1 MKDFKAIELSKS
13 YGMKQLFS
21 KISFTIREGEHAA
34 LIGQNGSGKSS
45 LLEII
50 AGKDSPDSGTLEK
63 ANDFRVGYL
72 SQDPDLNPEQTVFE
86 AVFEGDAPII
96 RTVRQYEEALQ
107 LLETDSGNERVQQQY
122 MQAEQA
128 MNAHDAWQVDVQVK
142 TILTK
147 LGLAEMG
154 KRITEL
160 SGGQKKRVG
169 LAQALIQEPDLLLLD
184 EPTNHLDVEAI
195 TWLESYL
202 AQYKGSL
209 LLVTH
214 DRYFLERVTNHI
226 LELDRGGMEVYE
238 GNYSTYLE
246 QKAEREAIRQRMS
259 EKQQRLYQKELG
271 WMRQGAKART
281 TKQQAR
287 IQRFEQLEQ
296 AVQEGH
302 GETQMEINLEG
313 SRLGKR
319 VFNLKDATLAVGE
332 KTILEDF
339 THVFQSDDRIG
350 IVGRNGAGKTTF
362 LDMLAGI
369 RELQSGELIVGDTV
383 RIGYYRQLSDDLPE
397 DKRVISYLQEV
408 AEEARRQDGTTVSV
422 TDLLE
427 TFLFPR
433 ETHGSLIKS
442 LSGGEKRRLY
452 LLKILMTQPN
462 VLLFDEPT
470 NDLDIDT
477 LTVLEDYLESFQGAA
492 LVVSHD
498 RYFLDKTV
506 DRLLV
511 LDHPNGP
518 TMYYGNMTEYLETQQ
533 EERKDSGKLKA
544 GRVVN
549 EAAPEPKEKEKT
561 KLTYLEQKEWSG
573 IEDRIMELEAEKET
587 LQEDMVVHGSDYGKL
602 ASLQEQLEQVDK
614 QLTETWERYE
624 YLSQYVQE

>member
-1 MKDFKAIELSKS
+1 MKDFKAMELSKS
-13 YGMKQLFS
+13 YGMKQLFQN
-21 KISFTIREGEHAA
+21 ISFTIREGEHAG

-72 SQDPDLNPEQTVFE
+72 AQDPELNLEQTVFE
-86 AVFEGDAPII
+86 AVFEGDAPVI
-96 RTVRQYEEALQ
+96 RTVRRYEEALQ
-107 LLETDSGNERVQQQY
+107 LLESQSEDERIQQNY

-128 MNAHDAWQVDVQVK
+128 MNAQDAWQVDVQVK
-142 TILTK
+142 TILNK
-147 LGLAEMG
+147 LGLSEME
-154 KRITEL
+154 KRIAEL

-169 LAQALIQEPDLLLLD
+169 LAQVLIQEPDLLLLD

-195 TWLESYL
+195 TWLEGYL

-214 DRYFLERVTNHI
+214 DRYFLERVTSHI

-302 GETQMEINLEG
+302 SETEMEINLEG

-319 VFNLKDATLAVGE
+319 VFNLEDVTLTVGE
-332 KTILEDF
+332 KTILEGF

-362 LDMLAGI
+362 LDLLAGN

-397 DKRVISYLQEV
+397 EKRVISYLQEV
-408 AEEARRQDGTTVSV
+408 AEEAKRQDGTTISV

-511 LDHPNGP
+511 LDPPNGP
-518 TMYYGNMTEYLETQQ
+518 TMYYGNMTEYLETRQ
-533 EERKDSGKLKA
+533 EERKDTAKGKSSRPA
-544 GRVVN
+544 GGT
-549 EAAPEPKEKEKT
+549 AADFKKEKT
-561 KLTYLEQKEWSG
+561 KLTYMEQKEWEG

-587 LQEDMVVHGSDYGKL
+587 LQEDMIVHGSDYGKL
-602 ASLQEQLEQVDK
+602 SSLQEQLEQVDG
-614 QLTETWERYE
+614 QLGETWERYE
-624 YLSQYVQE
+624 YLSQYIQE